1 MAGMIAQLWPLGGDV
16 GADGSVETLVFPLLD
31 QGIEEVPTLTSDA
44 HAFLDS
50 ILEGR

>member
-1 MAGMIAQLWPLGGDV
+1 MAGVIAQLWPLGGE
-16 GADGSVETLVFPLLD
+16 GADGSVDTLVFPLHG